1 MQYKEDKWYVQINP
15 INLIQK
21 NEPTWVDLDNQETD
35 KVPVELN
42 QNPLPD
48 DILNP
53 NTMDVPPS
61 FEASGDSRG
70 RGYTQWG
77 WKESQNKEVKIKDK
91 WVKIRVRY
99 KGDKLAIITAI
110 RTLYSASYA

>member
-1 MQYKEDKWYVQINP
+1 
-15 INLIQK
+15 
-21 NEPTWVDLDNQETD
+21 
-35 KVPVELN
+35 
-42 QNPLPD
+42 
-48 DILNP
+48 
-53 NTMDVPPS
+53 MDVPPS

-70 RGYTQWG
+70 RGYTQWK
-77 WKESQNKEVKIKDK
+77 WEESQNKEVKIKDK